1 MSNTRGIKA
10 LTSLTALAASLL
22 LSGCI
27 SMGPSNERPEAAIE
41 KSLGQQTE
49 VSHAEFTLE
58 AWQQFFPDANARIM
72 IEEALQSNT
81 DLRIAIA
88 RMAELEGRYQIQ
100 RENRFPAIG
109 GEVNQVRSQNSI
121 NVQGNDNIVDVYNAK
136 VGLVS
141 YELDLFG
148 RVNSLSDA
156 ALAQYLSSAEATRS
170 VKLSVI
176 AQTAN
181 AYYSW
186 VSAKR
191 SLNLAEQTLTSRK
204 DSLDLIQ
211 KRLDTGIASEL
222 DLAQAQASF
231 ATVSAQK
238 ARFERAHAAAKSAL
252 ELLIGKP
259 LSTVPF
265 NKEQLRIA
273 EMALELPESISSEVL
288 LSRPDVLSAEQSLY
302 AANANIGAARAAF
315 FPSITLTGDYG
326 YSSTEF
332 DSLFESNSKSW
343 SFMPSIRIPIFNNG
357 LQANLDIAKAQQQ
370 RLIAEYE
377 KAVQQAFSEVYQ
389 LMSNRTTYD
398 SELEANRSLVKAQ
411 AKRLQLAEAKYKA
424 GLASYLEVLNAQQD
438 KFSAE
443 QALLETERAQL
454 ANVISLYKALG
465 GGDKVINYNAQGK
478 LEIDVE
484 TDEQSDVETV
494 ENSEKTSEPNDD

>member
-1 MSNTRGIKA
+1 MTKNSVARV
-10 LTSLTALAASLL
+10 TALAASLI

-27 SMGPSNERPEAAIE
+27 SMGPANERPQASIEQSFGQLPEAP
-41 KSLGQQTE
+41 
-49 VSHAEFTLE
+49 HAAFTLD
-58 AWQQFFPDANARIM
+58 AWQEFFPDTNARLM
-72 IEEALQSNT
+72 IKTALESNT

-100 RENRFPAIG
+100 REDLFPSIN
-109 GEVNQVRSQNSI
+109 GEVNQMRSQNSI
-121 NVQGNDNIVDVYNAK
+121 NVEGNDNLVDVYNAK

-148 RVNSLSDA
+148 RVRSLNDA
-156 ALAQYLSSAEATRS
+156 ALAQYLSGVEAARS
-170 VKLSVI
+170 VKLSII

-186 VSAKR
+186 VSAHR
-191 SLNLAEQTLTSRK
+191 SLNLAEQTLQSRQ

-222 DLAQAQASF
+222 DLAQAQASL
-231 ATVSAQK
+231 ATVRAQK
-238 ARFERAHAAAKSAL
+238 AQFERAHAAAKSAL
-252 ELLIGKP
+252 ELLLGKP
-259 LSTVPF
+259 LASLNLDT
-265 NKEQLRIA
+265 KELQLT
-273 EMALELPESISSEVL
+273 EMALELPASIGSEVL
-288 LSRPDVLSAEQSLY
+288 LSRPDVLAAEQSLY

-326 YSSTEF
+326 FSSTEF
-332 DSLFESNSKSW
+332 DSLFGSDSNTW
-343 SFMPSIRIPIFNNG
+343 SFMPSIRIPIFGNA
-357 LQANLDIAKAQQQ
+357 LQANLDVANAQQQ
-370 RLIAEYE
+370 RLVAEYE

-389 LMSNRTTYD
+389 LTTNSSTYVG
-398 SELEANRSLVKAQ
+398 ELEANRSLVKAQ
-411 AKRLQLAEAKYKA
+411 RKRLALAEAKYKA

-465 GGDKVINYNAQGK
+465 GGDKVVTYEPTQQKNDNNN
-478 LEIDVE
+478 DV
-484 TDEQSDVETV
+484 D
-494 ENSEKTSEPNDD
+494 

>member
-1 MSNTRGIKA
+1 MTKNMVTGV
-10 LTSLTALAASLL
+10 TALAASLF

-27 SMGPSNERPEAAIE
+27 TMGPENERPQASIE
-41 KSLGQQTE
+41 QSFGQQPE
-49 VSHAEFTLE
+49 APHAAFTLE
-58 AWQQFFPDANARIM
+58 AWQQFFPDANARLM
-72 IEEALQSNT
+72 IETALESNT

-100 RENRFPAIG
+100 REDLFPSIN
-109 GEVNQVRSQNSI
+109 GEVNQMRSQNSI
-121 NVQGNDNIVDVYNAK
+121 NVEGNDNLVDVYNAK

-148 RVNSLSDA
+148 RVRSLNDA
-156 ALAQYLSSAEATRS
+156 ALAQYLSGVEAARS
-170 VKLSVI
+170 VKLSII

-186 VSAKR
+186 VSAHR
-191 SLNLAEQTLTSRK
+191 SLNLAEQTLQSRR
-204 DSLDLIQ
+204 DSLELIQ

-222 DLAQAQASF
+222 DLAQAQASL
-231 ATVSAQK
+231 ATVRAQK
-238 ARFERAHAAAKSAL
+238 AQFERAHAAAKSAL
-252 ELLIGKP
+252 ELLLGKP
-259 LSTVPF
+259 LASLNLDT
-265 NKEQLRIA
+265 EELQLA

-288 LSRPDVLSAEQSLY
+288 LSRPDVLATEQSLY

-326 YSSTEF
+326 FSSTEF
-332 DSLFESNSKSW
+332 DSLFDSDSNTW
-343 SFMPSIRIPIFNNG
+343 SFMPSIRIPIFGNG
-357 LQANLDIAKAQQQ
+357 LQANLDVANAQQQ
-370 RLIAEYE
+370 RLVAEYE

-389 LMSNRTTYD
+389 LTSNSSTYVN
-398 SELEANRSLVKAQ
+398 ELEANRSLVKAQ
-411 AKRLQLAEAKYKA
+411 SKRLELAEAKYKA

-465 GGDKVINYNAQGK
+465 GGDKAVTYEPTSQKSDNNS
-478 LEIDVE
+478 E
-484 TDEQSDVETV
+484 TD
-494 ENSEKTSEPNDD
+494 

>member
-1 MSNTRGIKA
+1 MNNVIPQKSSTRRA
-10 LTSLTALAASLL
+10 FNSVTTVVASLV

-27 SMGPSNERPEAAIE
+27 SMGPNNERPQTNIE
-41 KSLGQQTE
+41 QSFGQQSE
-49 VSHAEFTLE
+49 AQQAAFTLE
-58 AWQQFFPDANARIM
+58 AWQDFFPDPNARIM
-72 IEEALQSNT
+72 IQEALESNT

-100 RENRFPAIG
+100 REDLFPSIS
-109 GEVNQVRSQNSI
+109 GEINQVRSQNSI
-121 NVQGNDNIVDVYNAK
+121 NVEGNDNLVDLYNAK

-148 RVNSLSDA
+148 RVSSLSDA
-156 ALAQYLSSAEATRS
+156 ALANYLSGAEAARA

-186 VSAKR
+186 ISAQR
-191 SLNLAEQTLTSRK
+191 SLNLAKQTMKSRK
-204 DSLDLIQ
+204 DSLSLIQ

-222 DLAQAQASF
+222 DLAQAQASL

-238 ARFERAHAAAKSAL
+238 AQFERAHAAAKSAL

-259 LSTVPF
+259 LSSVAF
-265 NKEQLRIA
+265 NKERLQLA
-273 EMALELPESISSEVL
+273 EMALELPASISSEVL

-326 YSSTEF
+326 FSSTDF
-332 DSLFESNSKSW
+332 DDLFDGDSNTW

-357 LQANLDIAKAQQQ
+357 LQANLDVAKAQQE

-389 LMSNRTTYD
+389 LMSNRSTYD
-398 SELEANRSLVKAQ
+398 DELEANRALVKAQ
-411 AKRLQLAEAKYKA
+411 TKRLDLADAKYKA

-454 ANVISLYKALG
+454 ANVVSLYKALG
-465 GGDKVINYNAQGK
+465 GGDKAVSYPPKNT
-478 LEIDVE
+478 EE
-484 TDEQSDVETV
+484 EQPAN
-494 ENSEKTSEPNDD
+494 ENSSSGNEE

>member
-1 MSNTRGIKA
+1 MTKS
-10 LTSLTALAASLL
+10 LTSKSLTSVTALAASLI
-22 LSGCI
+22 LSGCL
-27 SMGPSNERPEAAIE
+27 SMAPNNERPQTSIEQSFGQDTGQKLKAQDAA
-41 KSLGQQTE
+41 
-49 VSHAEFTLE
+49 FTLE
-58 AWQQFFPDANARIM
+58 AWQDFFPDSNARVM

-88 RMAELEGRYQIQ
+88 RMAEVEGRYQIQ
-100 RENRFPAIG
+100 REDLFPSIS
-109 GEVNQVRSQNSI
+109 GEVSQTRTKNSA
-121 NVQGNDNIVDVYNAK
+121 NVFTIPGVDSIQDVYSAN
-136 VGLVS
+136 VGLMS

-148 RVNSLSDA
+148 RVRSLNDA
-156 ALAQYLSSAEATRS
+156 ALAQYLSSAEAARS

-186 VSAKR
+186 ISAYR
-191 SLNLAEQTLTSRK
+191 SLNLAEKTLKSRQE
-204 DSLDLIQ
+204 SLDLIQ

-222 DLAQAQASF
+222 DLAQAQAAL

-238 ARFERAHAAAKSAL
+238 AQFDRAHAAAKSAL

-259 LSTVPF
+259 LSAVNFDT
-265 NKEQLRIA
+265 EQLKLA
-273 EMALELPESISSEVL
+273 AMAIELPDNINSEVL

-315 FPSITLTGDYG
+315 FPSISLTGQYG

-332 DSLFESNSKSW
+332 DNLFDNESKAW

-357 LQANLDIAKAQQQ
+357 LHANLDIAEAQQQ

-389 LMSNRTTYD
+389 LMANRSTYGG
-398 SELEANRSLVKAQ
+398 ELEANRSLVKAQ
-411 AKRLQLAEAKYKA
+411 SKRLQLAEAKYKA

-438 KFSAE
+438 QFTAE

-465 GGDKVINYNAQGK
+465 GGDKAVTYAPKNDAEGMDTEAQSSGVT
-478 LEIDVE
+478 E
-484 TDEQSDVETV
+484 
-494 ENSEKTSEPNDD
+494 

>member
-1 MSNTRGIKA
+1 MTKS
-10 LTSLTALAASLL
+10 LTSKSLTSVTALAASLI
-22 LSGCI
+22 LSGCL
-27 SMGPSNERPEAAIE
+27 SMAPSNERPQTSIE
-41 KSLGQQTE
+41 QSLGKNLVAQD
-49 VSHAEFTLE
+49 AAFTLE
-58 AWQQFFPDANARIM
+58 AWQDFFPDSNARVM

-88 RMAELEGRYQIQ
+88 RMAEIEGRYQIQ
-100 RENRFPAIG
+100 REDLFPTIN
-109 GEVNQVRSQNSI
+109 GEVSQSRTKNSA
-121 NVQGNDNIVDVYNAK
+121 NVFTIPGVDSIQDVYSAN
-136 VGLVS
+136 VGLMS

-148 RVNSLSDA
+148 RVRSLNNA
-156 ALAQYLSSAEATRS
+156 ALAQYLSSAEAARS
-170 VKLSVI
+170 VKLTVI

-186 VSAKR
+186 ISAHR
-191 SLNLAEQTLTSRK
+191 SLNLAEKTLQSRQ

-222 DLAQAQASF
+222 DLAQAQAAL

-238 ARFERAHAAAKSAL
+238 ARFERAHASAKSAL

-259 LSTVPF
+259 LSTVDF
-265 NKEQLRIA
+265 DSQQLQLV
-273 EMALELPESISSEVL
+273 EMAIELPDNINSDVL

-315 FPSITLTGDYG
+315 FPSISLTGQYG

-332 DSLFESNSKSW
+332 DNLFDSDSKTW

-357 LQANLDIAKAQQQ
+357 LQANVDIAEAQQQ

-389 LMSNRTTYD
+389 LMTNRSTYHG
-398 SELEANRSLVKAQ
+398 ELQANRSLVKAQ
-411 AKRLQLAEAKYKA
+411 SKRLRLAEAKYKA

-465 GGDKVINYNAQGK
+465 GGDKAVTYEPQKNA
-478 LEIDVE
+478 EA
-484 TDEQSDVETV
+484 SD
-494 ENSEKTSEPNDD
+494 SEMTRSGDAE